1 MAEQTLAAF
10 RTRLALDVLVSF
22 KTILMGDLTGTHK
35 TRLHQT
41 LTLVPS
47 HPLYTQFLESNEF
60 SAERLARPLVQHFR
74 ADQLLSDPELAL
86 IIPPSDPEGPS
97 VERIGYAYG
106 SDLDWRKFVHQ
117 TLAQYDE
124 PPPQGTRGTQ
134 ENTRKTVVMVSTGPH
149 WHERHFTNVELS
161 DLATTMIVAYEAMV
175 HRIFSTIPDDPHLHF
190 IVHSQHSVPLNC
202 ASISSPDL
210 TSTLVPT
217 TFFVPPPP
225 VRFNHALFPQ
235 FNEMFRRGVEEYV
248 GKKGRLTVA
257 EVFDDVAMM
266 GKRQEA
272 MRAPVKMDCL
282 HFCLPA
288 RHETLR
294 ILMQHIM

>member
-1 MAEQTLAAF
+1 MAAF

-202 ASISSPDL
+202 ASI
-210 TSTLVPT
+210 
-217 TFFVPPPP
+217 
-225 VRFNHALFPQ
+225 
-235 FNEMFRRGVEEYV
+235 
-248 GKKGRLTVA
+248 
-257 EVFDDVAMM
+257 
-266 GKRQEA
+266 
-272 MRAPVKMDCL
+272 
-282 HFCLPA
+282 
-288 RHETLR
+288 
-294 ILMQHIM
+294 